1 MTDERCPAAFSD
13 EDPRGEFPAPGVD
26 SDRSKEKDMTDERR
40 PAATRGTDFP
50 RRARIPI
57 DRRRR
62 A

>member
-13 EDPRGEFPAPGVD
+13 EDLRDGFPAPGVD
-26 SDRSKEKDMTDERR
+26 SDRSKEKGMTDERC
-40 PAATRGTDFP
+40 PATTHGANFP
-50 RRARIPI
+50 RRAWIPI